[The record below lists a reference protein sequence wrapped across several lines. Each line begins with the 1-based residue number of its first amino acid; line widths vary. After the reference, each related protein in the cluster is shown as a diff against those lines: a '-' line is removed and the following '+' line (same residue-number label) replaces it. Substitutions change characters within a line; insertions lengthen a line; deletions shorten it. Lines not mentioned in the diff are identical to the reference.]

1 MFGAVMLAVASSGGG
16 KKKKSASTRQSS
28 FTPIRTTK
36 GFTMKAGPTYT
47 GSHIFNSRQTTTGFV
62 MYNTVVTYQKGN
74 MIFILPYQYKM
85 NKQTTIKS
93 NMNVLDLKIKLRK

>member
-1 MFGAVMLAVASSGGG
+1 MFGAVMLAFASSGGG
-16 KKKKSASTRQSS
+16 KKKNSASTLQST

-36 GFTMKAGPTYT
+36 GFTMKAGPAYT
-47 GSHIFNSRQTTTGFV
+47 GSHIFNSRQTTGFV

-74 MIFILPYQYKM
+74 VIFILPYQYKM
-85 NKQTTIKS
+85 NKQTNLKS